1 MASRVKPADDRGL
14 HYTPVMDQVPP
25 PPVPTQLIVFA
36 DDWGR
41 HPSSS
46 QHLIRELLP
55 HYPTLWVN
63 TVGTRRPSLSSR
75 DIKRGIQKLWSYIDS
90 DGSINVNDKGLPDNL
105 TVVDPLM
112 YPGFRRAWQR
122 RFNTNRVAK
131 AIQPNLIPDC
141 RHVVITTLPVTAD
154 LLGKLQVDRWLYYC
168 VDNYAQWPGT
178 DSFVMQLMEEELVP
192 KADAVACV
200 SEVLQQ
206 RAVGMGADQP
216 SLIQHGVH
224 TSLWQTPA
232 TDSVLNARWPSDDQH
247 IALFWGLIQ
256 LHRHQGHRESPTL
269 LQALVPEQRAVRRA
283 CRPGTGQQ
291 GARPEKDRRRRDRGP
306 RSPCIALLAAQE
318 PGKNELVLHVG
329 TDRTGGQRKSGQAAL
344 AEAHEA
350 QDELDRVQAGS
361 DRAQR
366 PAQEGLPVSLGE
378 RAPRR
383 RRRGGGGEG
392 GGGGGAERYLAR
404 RRSVEE
410 GAAVVVVLI
419 VVDATLTLRVRERH
433 VLGQEG
439 KRGRR

>member
-1 MASRVKPADDRGL
+1 MASRVIPADDRGL
-14 HYTPVMDQVPP
+14 HYTPLMDQVPP

-154 LLGKLQVDRWLYYC
+154 LLGKLKVDRWLYYC

-216 SLIQHGVH
+216 SLIQHGVN
-224 TSLWQTPA
+224 TSIWQTPA

-247 IALFWGLIQ
+247 IALFWGLIDERMDRQ
-256 LHRHQGHRESPTL
+256 WVN
-269 LQALVPEQRAVRRA
+269 ALVDQQRCRVVFAGPVQDNWLISVINPKAIYVGPIEHRWLPAHAASAQVLIMPYIDAPVTHAMQPLKLKEYLATMKPVVVRDLPSTRQWADCCDLATTSEEFVHVVEKRLKTGTPAEQIEARKRRLA
-283 CRPGTGQQ
+283 DESWTAKAAQ
-291 GARPEKDRRRRDRGP
+291 
-306 RSPCIALLAAQE
+306 LAAFI
-318 PGKNELVLHVG
+318 N
-329 TDRTGGQRKSGQAAL
+329 
-344 AEAHEA
+344 
-350 QDELDRVQAGS
+350 AG
-361 DRAQR
+361 
-366 PAQEGLPVSLGE
+366 
-378 RAPRR
+378 
-383 RRRGGGGEG
+383 
-392 GGGGGAERYLAR
+392 
-404 RRSVEE
+404 
-410 GAAVVVVLI
+410 
-419 VVDATLTLRVRERH
+419 
-433 VLGQEG
+433 
-439 KRGRR
+439 

>member
-1 MASRVKPADDRGL
+1 MHPRVKPADDRGL

-63 TVGTRRPSLSSR
+63 TVGTRRPSLSRR

-216 SLIQHGVH
+216 SLIQHGVN

-247 IALFWGLIQ
+247 IALFWGLIDERMDRQ
-256 LHRHQGHRESPTL
+256 WVN
-269 LQALVPEQRAVRRA
+269 ALVDQQRCRVVFAGPVQDNWLISVINPKAIYVGPIEHRWLPAHAASAQVLIMPYIDAPVTHAMQPLKLKEYLATMKPVVVRDLPSTRQWADCCDLATTSEEFVHVVEKRLKTGTPAEQIEARKRRLA
-283 CRPGTGQQ
+283 DESWTAKAAQ
-291 GARPEKDRRRRDRGP
+291 
-306 RSPCIALLAAQE
+306 LAALI
-318 PGKNELVLHVG
+318 N
-329 TDRTGGQRKSGQAAL
+329 
-344 AEAHEA
+344 
-350 QDELDRVQAGS
+350 AG
-361 DRAQR
+361 
-366 PAQEGLPVSLGE
+366 
-378 RAPRR
+378 
-383 RRRGGGGEG
+383 
-392 GGGGGAERYLAR
+392 
-404 RRSVEE
+404 
-410 GAAVVVVLI
+410 
-419 VVDATLTLRVRERH
+419 
-433 VLGQEG
+433 
-439 KRGRR
+439 

>member
-1 MASRVKPADDRGL
+1 MHPRVKPADDRGL

-216 SLIQHGVH
+216 SLIQHGVN

-247 IALFWGLIQ
+247 IALFWGLIDERMDRQ
-256 LHRHQGHRESPTL
+256 WVN
-269 LQALVPEQRAVRRA
+269 ALVDQQRCRVVFAGPVQDNWLISVINPKAIYVGPIEHRWLPAHAASAQVLIMPYIDAPVTHAMQPLKLKEYLATMKPVVVRDLPSTRQWADCCDLATTSEEFVHVVEKRLKTGTPAEQIEARKRRLA
-283 CRPGTGQQ
+283 DESWTAKAAQ
-291 GARPEKDRRRRDRGP
+291 
-306 RSPCIALLAAQE
+306 LAALI
-318 PGKNELVLHVG
+318 N
-329 TDRTGGQRKSGQAAL
+329 
-344 AEAHEA
+344 
-350 QDELDRVQAGS
+350 AG
-361 DRAQR
+361 
-366 PAQEGLPVSLGE
+366 
-378 RAPRR
+378 
-383 RRRGGGGEG
+383 
-392 GGGGGAERYLAR
+392 
-404 RRSVEE
+404 
-410 GAAVVVVLI
+410 
-419 VVDATLTLRVRERH
+419 
-433 VLGQEG
+433 
-439 KRGRR
+439 